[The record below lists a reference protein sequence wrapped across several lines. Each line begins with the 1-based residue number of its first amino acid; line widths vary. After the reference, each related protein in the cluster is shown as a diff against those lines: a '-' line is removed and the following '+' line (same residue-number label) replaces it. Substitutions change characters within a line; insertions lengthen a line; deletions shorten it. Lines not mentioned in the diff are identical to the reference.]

1 MTMPLESSSAIHLE
15 VVIELLRAEGCTS
28 ASIFVDGPE
37 LVVDG
42 CAPSYEAKK
51 RIEGILRGMVGYNF
65 RNSIRV
71 YPD

>member
-1 MTMPLESSSAIHLE
+1 MTMLPESLNEIHLAE
-15 VVIELLRAEGCTS
+15 VVELLRAEGCAS

-37 LVVDG
+37 LVIDG
-42 CAPSYEAKK
+42 CVPSYNAKK
-51 RIEGILRGMVGYNF
+51 RIEGILRSMVDYNF